1 MKSMVS
7 MSKSVWSMY
16 IGKSKFIK
24 PLSIILKGQYSTK
37 HFPIYWWN
45 PSALW
50 AGALARD
57 AGICNVECTARSSN
71 FYCAKTESFFIYYRR
86 RHGMFDSIFF
96 WRRCEKPE
104 ANPIFSY
111 LTLSRVFQFPAI
123 IPSDTGIM
131 ITRERCIAFIGYAR
145 NAKMHVNKYIN
156 KRRYTQRL
164 KSLCER
170 DYENI
175 FQ

>member
-1 MKSMVS
+1 
-7 MSKSVWSMY
+7 
-16 IGKSKFIK
+16 
-24 PLSIILKGQYSTK
+24 
-37 HFPIYWWN
+37 
-45 PSALW
+45 
-50 AGALARD
+50 
-57 AGICNVECTARSSN
+57 
-71 FYCAKTESFFIYYRR
+71 
-86 RHGMFDSIFF
+86 MFDSIFF

-175 FQ
+175 FQWPAKNRELGLHIMVEVCMCAWWQNNLLLMAIFMFFRTMSFMCFWNHIFNIKSV